1 MIPLQIDLSSLQK
14 ETPCSE
20 QELCP
25 VAVTVVSA
33 FTVATVSVLPPSLQL
48 SVLDDVPGGLKRQIR
63 SLSVRDTDFDR
74 SCNATKFSSSSFSSY
89 YFIVLT

>member
-25 VAVTVVSA
+25 VVSA